1 MTNENSY
8 ITLTDDNFEQEV
20 LKSDGPVIVDF
31 WAPWCGP
38 CRVLGPVVEELARDF
53 EGQAKVGKVNVDESP
68 RTAQR
73 FGVRS
78 IPTVLFF
85 QNGELVDSVIGVVP
99 KAALAEKL
107 TALSAVA

>member
-1 MTNENSY
+1 MTNENSHL
-8 ITLTDDNFEQEV
+8 TLTDDNFEQEV
-20 LKSDGPVIVDF
+20 LQGDGPVIVDF

-53 EGQAKVGKVNVDESP
+53 EGQAKVGKLNVDESP

-99 KAALAEKL
+99 KATLAGKL

>member
-8 ITLTDDNFEQEV
+8 LILTDDNFEQEV
-20 LKSDGPVIVDF
+20 LQGDGPVIVDF

-53 EGQAKVGKVNVDESP
+53 EGKAKVGKLNVDESP

-99 KAALAEKL
+99 KATLAGKL
-107 TALSAVA
+107 TSLSVVA